1 MLDTQP
7 FINIGA
13 TAGLYSQIAGV
24 LAGFAFTTLLSY
36 LGRQPEEADV
46 PGQPLGRPNQ
56 NQLGV
61 RQQVAVVLFN
71 TLGGLVVCAVLYGML
86 AGGSPDSGNSLSG
99 MMVNGPAFC
108 IAILGIFFGTALAAT
123 PFIHLQPMLASARI
137 LLGIVGPTIA
147 MLLVAGASMDLS
159 VEECLRTG
167 PAEDC
172 PASSQVTLSQ
182 PYGLG
187 IGLTFLLALLAV
199 AAVIACW
206 RPKEPP
212 SPWAA
217 RAMAHL
223 IIGVPAITVVGA
235 IVVATMPA
243 DYLLPDVVQIAIEV
257 ATFVILCLF
266 AALAARTCHYHPPRS
281 PVGANEVPTGAKV
294 AG

>member
-36 LGRQPEEADV
+36 LGRQPEDAGI
-46 PGQPLGRPNQ
+46 PAQRLPRSKQ
-56 NQLGV
+56 SQLDV
-61 RQQVAVVLFN
+61 RQQVTVVLFN

-108 IAILGIFFGTALAAT
+108 LAILGIFFCTALVAT
-123 PFIHLQPMLASARI
+123 PFTHLEPMLASARV
-137 LLGIVGPTIA
+137 LLGVVGPTIA
-147 MLLVAGASMDLS
+147 MLLVAGSSMDLS
-159 VEECLRTG
+159 LKECLGTS

-172 PASSQVTLSQ
+172 RASSQVAFSR

-187 IGLTFLLALLAV
+187 IGLTLLLAFLALTALIV
-199 AAVIACW
+199 FW
-206 RPKEPP
+206 RPTVPPP
-212 SPWAA
+212 SWTA

-235 IVVATMPA
+235 IAVATMPA
-243 DYLLPDVVQIAIEV
+243 DFLLPDALQIFIEV
-257 ATFVILCLF
+257 AAFVILALF
-266 AALAARTCHYHPPRS
+266 AALAARTCHHHPPSSSDR
-281 PVGANEVPTGAKV
+281 ANESPTDVEV